1 MKDNNTILLC
11 IGGFQYSINRV
22 DCHLHHMHPGEAVQP
37 SDLSLFQNLPTN
49 TVRPCL
55 STIPSGVWHIARTMA
70 QNCISTS
77 L

>member
-1 MKDNNTILLC
+1 LC

-22 DCHLHHMHPGEAVQP
+22 DCHLHHMHPGECSHQP
-37 SDLSLFQNLPTN
+37 ADLSLFRNLPTN

-55 STIPSGVWHIARTMA
+55 STIPSGVRHIARTMA
-70 QNCISTS
+70 QNRISTA